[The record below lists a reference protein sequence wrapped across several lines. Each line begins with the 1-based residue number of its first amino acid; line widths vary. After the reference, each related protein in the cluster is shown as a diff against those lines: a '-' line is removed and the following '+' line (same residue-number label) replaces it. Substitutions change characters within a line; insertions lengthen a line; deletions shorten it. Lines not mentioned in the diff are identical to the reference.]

1 MSQPLIIALSKGR
14 LLKETLPIL
23 AEAGIEPGE
32 DLGSRKLIFDTNHE
46 QIKFIVVRAVD
57 VPTFVTRGV
66 AHIGV
71 SGRIRL
77 PSNLTDLYLPVDL
90 GVSACRLMTA
100 GMVGAQVPQGKRACP
115 PSTHIWHASI
125 THGLACRWN

>member
-32 DLGSRKLIFDTNHE
+32 DLGSRKLIFDTNHA

-66 AHIGV
+66 AHVGV
-71 SGRIRL
+71 SGLDQIAEQ
-77 PSNLTDLYLPVDL
+77 SLTDLYLPHPQSPL
-90 GVSACRLMTA
+90 G
-100 GMVGAQVPQGKRACP
+100 
-115 PSTHIWHASI
+115 
-125 THGLACRWN
+125 